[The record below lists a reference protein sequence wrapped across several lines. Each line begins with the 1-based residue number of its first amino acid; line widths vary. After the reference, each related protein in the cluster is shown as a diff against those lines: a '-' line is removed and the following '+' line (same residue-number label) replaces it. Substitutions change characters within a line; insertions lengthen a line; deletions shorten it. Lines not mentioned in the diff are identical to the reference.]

1 MAEPLAPEGKLDLAA
16 VNDLHMSFVGCAGQD
31 IILDLQNVTHVGAL
45 CAQAC
50 IAAARS
56 AKQSGNAFQVVNTSD
71 TVLNQ
76 LGCMGLTPE
85 TIAEGLA

>member
-16 VNDLHMSFVGCAGQD
+16 VSDLHASFVGRFGQD
-31 IILDLQNVTHVGAL
+31 IVLDLTNVTHIGAL

-56 AKQSGNAFQVVNTSD
+56 AKQSGNEFQVLNTSD

-85 TIAEGLA
+85 QIAEGLA